1 LKKTLLLI
9 GFLILNVA
17 FVFGQKASKIV
28 IKNAD
33 FSDLNEIELPGVF
46 LLTGNVI
53 AVHDGVVLK
62 CNKAY
67 YYKDENYL
75 KAFGAVQM
83 VQGDTLYLNSK
94 YAEYDGNLKKAF
106 ASGSVVMTSPESK
119 MTTDTI
125 HFDRNTQEAYFN
137 TNGTIVNKNN
147 TLKSKAGRYYVKDKK
162 YQFLSAVE
170 LTNPEYVIKSNH
182 LDYKTQQGASYLTGP
197 STIKGKETFIYTENG
212 MYNSKTNI
220 GHFLRKSSIKYKD
233 RLIEADSL
241 YYDRKQGF
249 ASGTDN
255 VKITDS
261 INKSVV
267 RGHYGEVYRQ
277 KDSLF
282 ITKHASIRTL
292 TEKDSMF
299 IHAKKIIVTGK
310 TGERTIRGFS
320 NVRFFTKDMS
330 GKCDSIH
337 SSQKTRLTQL
347 IGKPVLWNAENQL
360 TGDLMHLIGEDKTDK
375 LDSLK
380 VLNNA
385 FIVSKDTVGTGYNQ
399 VKGMNLYSK
408 FRNNKIYQTDI
419 VKNTEVIFYLR
430 NDKQELV
437 GIDKKVSSRINMIM
451 DDQSK
456 IESVTFFTNVE
467 GDTYPE
473 NDLPENARKLRGFV
487 WRGDER
493 IKTKE
498 EIFPEEEVALDKKI
512 VAESAK
518 RYEEGKLKQEIEN
531 NELEDHING
540 DALYEDIFKKYN
552 NFIIIDKNG
561 VMLLVRNNKFKF
573 PANPNAGIK
582 YKKNN
587 PKFKKEINLDYKV
600 WDWNTMI
607 GKKFDGGLFFGN
619 EDVEEIEVPKK
630 NYLTYV
636 EVFKYYN
643 NRIVIDRNGMELL
656 VQDGKFKFPA
666 NGNAVA
672 KLKENN
678 PKCKKVVKINQIL
691 WDWNT
696 MFGKEYDGGLF
707 NGNEVLE
714 YIEIPEKLNFTYE
727 ELFKL
732 YNNRL
737 VIDSKGME
745 LLVQDGKFKFP
756 ADENAINNFKKN
768 NPKYKNR
775 VKINQVLW
783 DWNTMS
789 GKKYD
794 GGLFTGNEELGEIE
808 VSKKINLTYKE
819 IFEIYNNRLL
829 IDSSGI
835 ELFVKDGKFRFP
847 VDRESINNFR
857 KKNPG
862 NRNIVIVNQVLWDWN
877 TMPGKEYD
885 GGLFT
890 GNEKY

>member
-1 LKKTLLLI
+1 MKNIILLI
-9 GFLILNVA
+9 GFLVLNIA

-46 LLTGNVI
+46 LLTGNVV

-67 YYKDENYL
+67 YYKEENYL

-83 VQGDTLYLNSK
+83 VQGDTLFLNSK

-119 MTTDTI
+119 MATDTI

-147 TLKSKAGRYYVKDKK
+147 TLKSKAGRYYVKEKK

-170 LTNPEYVIKSNH
+170 LANPEYIIKSNH
-182 LDYKTQQGASYLTGP
+182 LDYKTQQGASYLYGP

-212 MYNSKTNI
+212 VYNSKKNS

-241 YYDRKQGF
+241 YYDRKIEF
-249 ASGTDN
+249 ASGTNN

-261 INKSVV
+261 INKSIV
-267 RGHYGEVYRQ
+267 RGHYGEVHKN

-282 ITKHASIRTL
+282 ITKHAFISTL

-310 TGERTIRGFS
+310 IGERTIRGFN

-337 SSQKTRLTQL
+337 SSQKDRLTQL
-347 IGKPVLWNAENQL
+347 IGKPILWNNEKQL
-360 TGDLMHLIGEDKTDK
+360 TGEAMHLIGNNKTQQ

-380 VLNNA
+380 VINNA
-385 FIVSKDTVGTGYNQ
+385 FIISKDTVGTGFNQ

-408 FRNNKIYQTDI
+408 FRDNKIHETDI
-419 VKNTEVIFYLR
+419 VKNTEAIFYLR
-430 NDKQELV
+430 NDKQELI
-437 GIDKKVSSRINMIM
+437 GIDKKVSSRINMLM
-451 DDQSK
+451 DDQRK
-456 IESVTFFTNVE
+456 IESITFFTNVE

-473 NDLPENARKLRGFV
+473 AELPENARKLRGFI

-493 IKTKE
+493 IKTKQ
-498 EIFPEEEVALDKKI
+498 EIFPSDEAALDKTI
-512 VAESAK
+512 VEESNK
-518 RYEEGKLKQEIEN
+518 KYGERRIIQEIEKIK
-531 NELEDHING
+531 LKDHING
-540 DALYEDIFKKYN
+540 DAFYEDIFSKYN
-552 NFIIIDKNG
+552 NFIIVDKNG

-573 PANPNAGIK
+573 PLNPNAVIK
-582 YKKNN
+582 YKKTN
-587 PKFKKEINLDYKV
+587 PKFKKEVNLDYKI
-600 WDWNTMI
+600 WDWNTMP
-607 GKKFDGGLFFGN
+607 GKKYDGGLFNGS
-619 EDVEEIEVPKK
+619 EVVEEIETPNKE
-630 NYLTYV
+630 YLTY
-636 EVFKYYN
+636 EELFNLYN
-643 NRIVIDRNGMELL
+643 NRLIVDKKGTELL
-656 VQDGKFKFPA
+656 VKDRKFKFPA
-666 NGNAVA
+666 DAKAVA
-672 KLKENN
+672 KLKLSN
-678 PKCKKVVKINQIL
+678 PGCKKMVKINQVL
-691 WDWNT
+691 WDWST
-696 MFGKEYDGGLF
+696 MPGKEYDGGLF

-714 YIEIPEKLNFTYE
+714 YIEIPDKLNLTYE

-737 VIDSKGME
+737 VIDSNGME

-775 VKINQVLW
+775 VKINQ
-783 DWNTMS
+783 
-789 GKKYD
+789 
-794 GGLFTGNEELGEIE
+794 I
-808 VSKKINLTYKE
+808 
-819 IFEIYNNRLL
+819 
-829 IDSSGI
+829 
-835 ELFVKDGKFRFP
+835 
-847 VDRESINNFR
+847 
-857 KKNPG
+857 
-862 NRNIVIVNQVLWDWN
+862 LWDWN

-890 GNEKY
+890 GNEIR